1 MVAKDSFQ
9 KYLDAGIAFTNL
21 TRAKAED
28 LVSELVQNGEFQS
41 SDARARVDELLERS
55 RKGREAFAAQV
66 RKEVAHQ
73 LESVGITSLDDLA
86 QQVAALIGRT
96 AEAGKAA
103 TSGAKA
109 AATRSAAKRAPAKKT
124 AAKKTA
130 AKKTAAKKTRG
141 QEDRGQEDRGQED
154 RGQEDRGQED
164 RADGS
169 AHRHRGPRVVG
180 LTNAPRRRLDRALV
194 DRGLVA
200 SRPQAVARIEQGQVL
215 VSGTVADKPS
225 RMVSPAEP
233 IELLGPPPRFVS
245 RGGEKLDAALQRFAI
260 EVTGRRALDAGAS
273 TGGFTD
279 CLLQAGAASV
289 VAVDVGRGQLHPRLR
304 DDPRVD
310 CRERL
315 DIREVTLDT
324 LGGTPV
330 DLVTADLSFISATR
344 AVPVLLGESVAPGSS
359 LVILVKPQFEAGRVE
374 ASRGRG
380 VIRDPDIHRR
390 TLLDVTGALAAAGAD
405 IMGLMPSPI
414 TGSAGNLEFLLH
426 ARTPFSGPV
435 EVGPAN
441 PAATVAGLVDR
452 AVTEGHAENG
462 PG

>member
-1 MVAKDSFQ
+1 MAAKDSFQ
-9 KYLDAGIAFTNL
+9 RYLDAGIAFTNL
-21 TRAKAED
+21 TRAKAEE
-28 LVSELVQNGEFQS
+28 LVSELVQSGEFQS

-109 AATRSAAKRAPAKKT
+109 AATKSTAKKSPAKK
-124 AAKKTA
+124 AAPKKSPAKKA
-130 AKKTAAKKTRG
+130 APKKSPAKKAAAEEGRTEEDGG
-141 QEDRGQEDRGQED
+141 QEGAGRGR
-154 RGQEDRGQED
+154 RT
-164 RADGS
+164 DGP
-169 AHRHRGPRVVG
+169 APGLRRPRVVD
-180 LTNAPRRRLDRALV
+180 LTNPPRRRLDRALV
-194 DRGLVA
+194 ERGLVA
-200 SRPQAVARIEQGQVL
+200 SRPQAAERIEQGQVL

-245 RGGEKLDAALQRFAI
+245 RGGEKLDAALQRFAVG
-260 EVTGRRALDAGAS
+260 VTGRRALDAGAS

-315 DIREVTLDT
+315 DIRDVTLDL
-324 LGGTPV
+324 LGGRPV
-330 DLVTADLSFISATR
+330 DLVTADLSFISVDPGGAGAGGR
-344 AVPVLLGESVAPGSS
+344 VGGARLFAGDPGQAPVRSRSGGGVSGPRGSS
-359 LVILVKPQFEAGRVE
+359 GTPTSTGGRC
-374 ASRGRG
+374 
-380 VIRDPDIHRR
+380 
-390 TLLDVTGALAAAGAD
+390 
-405 IMGLMPSPI
+405 
-414 TGSAGNLEFLLH
+414 SA
-426 ARTPFSGPV
+426 
-435 EVGPAN
+435 
-441 PAATVAGLVDR
+441 
-452 AVTEGHAENG
+452 
-462 PG
+462 